1 MSLYIAS
8 GRSRLERGVMKRLVT
23 LGNPSSSLGQVGVGG
38 VSPSGNSV
46 QVWGVLC
53 LPSWLP
59 SSPNGCFWRKG
70 WIMEWLQTYFF
81 S

>member
-38 VSPSGNSV
+38 VSHLVTLSRC
-46 QVWGVLC
+46 GVCCAFPHGSLVR
-53 LPSWLP
+53 LTVVF
-59 SSPNGCFWRKG
+59 GEKG
-70 WIMEWLQTYFF
+70 G
-81 S
+81 